1 MRWSKSLIPTFREVP
16 ADAEIVSHQLMLRAG
31 LVRKLAAGVFTYL
44 PLGWRSVSRVATIVR
59 EEMDRAGAQEINM
72 PVLQP
77 AEIWQES
84 GRWFDFGRELMRL
97 RDRHERD
104 FALGPTHEEVITTL
118 VRNTLR
124 SYRQLPQNLYQ
135 IQVKF
140 RDEIRPRF
148 GVMRAREFV
157 MKDAYSF
164 HIDDESLDR
173 TYRDMHDAYSR
184 IIERCGLDFRVVEA
198 DTGVIGGAESHEF
211 MVLATN
217 GESEILSCS
226 KCGYAAN
233 AERAELRLPDMGSS
247 AASTTPEEVSTPGKR
262 TVEEVSG
269 FLGVQ
274 PSALAKTLLFKV
286 GERDVAVLVPGS
298 RDLNEAKLARLAG
311 TPILRMLE
319 DAEVKQLSGADVGF
333 AGPVGLPPDTAIWAD
348 RSLEGERD
356 FVTGANRTDTHLRG
370 VRPGRDFQVERWG
383 DLVLARA
390 GDTCP
395 RCDGAFESSRGIE
408 VGHIFKLGTK
418 YSEKMSA
425 AFLDDGGRERPYV
438 MGCYGFGVS
447 RTVAS
452 AIEQN
457 YDEDG
462 IRWPRAVA
470 PVDVLIVPVNVSAP
484 AIREIAEALHDEL
497 SAAGVEVLL
506 DDRDLRPGAKFKDAD
521 LIGIPTRV
529 TIGERGLKEDRLEIR
544 DRRTGEV
551 QVHPRSELA
560 GAVLESLRR
569 GSGEPG

>member
-1 MRWSKSLIPTFREVP
+1 MRWSRSLIPTFREVP

-31 LVRKLAAGVFTYL
+31 LVRKLAAGIFTYL
-44 PLGWRSVSRVATIVR
+44 PLGWRSISRVATIVR
-59 EEMDRAGAQEINM
+59 EEMNRAGAQEINM

-84 GRWFDFGRELMRL
+84 GRWSDFGRELMRL

-104 FALGPTHEEVITTL
+104 FALGPTHEEVITSL

-164 HIDDESLDR
+164 HVDDESLDH

-226 KCGYAAN
+226 TCGYAAN
-233 AERAELRLPDMGSS
+233 AERAELRLPQTGSE
-247 AASTTPEEVSTPGKR
+247 ATSTTPEEVSTPGKR

-269 FLGVQ
+269 FLGLQ

-319 DAEVKQLSGADVGF
+319 DAEVRKLSGADVGF
-333 AGPVGLPPDTAIWAD
+333 AGPVGLPPQTAIWAD

-356 FVTGANRTDTHLRG
+356 FVTGANRTDAHLRG
-370 VRPGRDFQVERWG
+370 VRPQRDFQVERWG

-395 RCDGAFESSRGIE
+395 RCDGRFESSRGIE

-457 YDEDG
+457 YDDDG

-470 PVDVLIVPVNVSAP
+470 PVDVLIVPVNVTAP
-484 AIREIAEALHDEL
+484 AIREVAETLHEEL

-529 TIGERGLKEDRLEIR
+529 TIGERGLREDKLEIR
-544 DRRTGEV
+544 NRRTGEV

-569 GSGEPG
+569 ENAD